1 MDVVDSYEVVVNV
14 REYVDGVGSEVVERS
29 RIVWLSYRRETESS
43 SISVFEMLMSC
54 SSSKLMKSPSFSN
67 TSSYSEPVAL
77 RTTVVFVS
85 IAISWRLC

>member
-1 MDVVDSYEVVVNV
+1 
-14 REYVDGVGSEVVERS
+14 
-29 RIVWLSYRRETESS
+29 
-43 SISVFEMLMSC
+43 LMSC

-77 RTTVVFVS
+77 RTTVVLVS